1 MAYLG
6 GKPFSGLSQRQIDS
20 LRQIFKQAPADCS
33 DGLWRLVYDSVG
45 PAESYSASALL
56 SAARQ
61 ALWREGQFYW
71 PPDIPFVE
79 NLTIAAE
86 GILAANT
93 IARMAAPARLS
104 GGGSLSVDVTGG
116 H

>member
-45 PAESYSASALL
+45 PAESYSAPALL
-56 SAARQ
+56 SARTTCEGCDHEVEIRMQMARG
-61 ALWREGQFYW
+61 RSG
-71 PPDIPFVE
+71 PDH
-79 NLTIAAE
+79 A
-86 GILAANT
+86 
-93 IARMAAPARLS
+93 
-104 GGGSLSVDVTGG
+104 D
-116 H
+116 HD

>member
-1 MAYLG
+1 MR
-6 GKPFSGLSQRQIDS
+6 KIS

-33 DGLWRLVYDSVG
+33 DGLWRLVYNFVG
-45 PAESYSASALL
+45 PAESYSAPALL
-56 SAARQ
+56 SAVRQ
-61 ALWREGQFYW
+61 ALWHEGQFYW
-71 PPDIPFVE
+71 PPDIAFVE

-104 GGGSLSVDVTGG
+104 GGPSA
-116 H
+116 